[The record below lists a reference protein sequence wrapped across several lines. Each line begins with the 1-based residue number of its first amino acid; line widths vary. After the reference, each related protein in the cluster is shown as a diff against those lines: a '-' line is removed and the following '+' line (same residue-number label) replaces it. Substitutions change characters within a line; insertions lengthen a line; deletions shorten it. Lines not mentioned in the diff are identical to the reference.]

1 MILAAVWKQKQN
13 GGGGYGLPGPHDQT
27 RELAAIDASI
37 QILEFCGHR
46 NPFAR
51 RYSSLIKDLQ
61 RQLISGLSVT
71 SSPSSA
77 PPPLSSMS
85 STASVIDSDPA
96 SAESSYFQNL
106 RISVEQN
113 GGGGGPASLGLS
125 RAFLGQAS
133 YPSESSLDVNLEGWS
148 PNQFRT
154 LSPGVEDLYSKSIG
168 LLTIIFCYIM
178 SARILTCEQTL
189 HPPLCS
195 SPMSIT
201 SGER

>member
-13 GGGGYGLPGPHDQT
+13 GGGGYGLPGPQDQT

-51 RYSSLIKDLQ
+51 RYSSLIRDLQ
-61 RQLISGLSVT
+61 RQLVSGLSAT
-71 SSPSSA
+71 TSPSSA
-77 PPPLSSMS
+77 APLSSIS
-85 STASVIDSDPA
+85 SPTSVIDSDPA
-96 SAESSYFQNL
+96 TESSYFQNL
-106 RISVEQN
+106 RISADERS
-113 GGGGGPASLGLS
+113 GGPPAFGLS
-125 RAFLGQAS
+125 RTVFGQAS
-133 YPSESSLDVNLEGWS
+133 YPSESPLDLDLEGWS
-148 PNQFRT
+148 PSQLGM
-154 LSPGVEDLYSKSIG
+154 LSPGGEDPYSKSNF
-168 LLTIIFCYIM
+168 LTIMFCLIIF
-178 SARILTCEQTL
+178 ARILTCEQTL